1 MSPTQAAA
9 SALDLLLPESKT
21 ASPSAQG
28 KSGGFSQELE
38 NQVKNANG
46 KTPASKQESAS
57 GRPAGQA
64 NSNSSK
70 PAEKAGADK
79 SDASTAAESGNA
91 LPPAAEVDPVG
102 TAVLQILRAEQELPA
117 EPVLAILPMVPQLAQ
132 DTPLMTLDEA
142 DEDTGL
148 LRDLLQQRFAGKAD
162 KGAVISLN
170 QQNRADFSLDLAA
183 QTVASRPA
191 AGTDGLGSVA
201 AISSAT
207 NHTPQPAAALPP
219 QMSLG
224 HPVQQ
229 KGWDQA
235 MGQRVVWMVRN
246 NMQEAQI
253 QLNPRE
259 LGPISVRVSVNNDQA
274 SVHFI
279 AQHASTR
286 EALDAAIPRLREM
299 LAESGLNLAQSDVSQ
314 QSPQQRGEGGSR
326 GGAAHLAADT
336 LSDEE
341 RAIAEQLTQVSY
353 VSPSGVDYFV

>member
-9 SALDLLLPESKT
+9 SALDLLRPESKT
-21 ASPSAQG
+21 ASPNSKG
-28 KSGGFSQELE
+28 SPGGFSQELE

-46 KTPASKQESAS
+46 KNPVSKQESVS
-57 GRPAGQA
+57 GRPAGQV

-70 PAEKAGADK
+70 PSEKADADQ
-79 SDASTAAESGNA
+79 SDAATAAESGKA
-91 LPPAAEVDPVG
+91 LPPTAEVDPIG

-148 LRDLLQQRFAGKAD
+148 LRDLLPQRFAGKAE
-162 KGAVISLN
+162 KGAVISIN

-191 AGTDGLGSVA
+191 AGTDGLGSLA
-201 AISSAT
+201 AVSTASNNAS
-207 NHTPQPAAALPP
+207 QPAAALPA

-259 LGPISVRVSVNNDQA
+259 LGPINVRVSVSNDQA

-279 AQHASTR
+279 AQHATTR
-286 EALDAAIPRLREM
+286 EALDAAMPRLREM

-314 QSPQQRGEGGSR
+314 QSPQQRGEGSGH
-326 GGAAHLAADT
+326 GGAAHRAADT

-341 RAIAEQLTQVSY
+341 RVIAEQLTQVSY
-353 VSPSGVDYFV
+353 VSPSGVDYFI